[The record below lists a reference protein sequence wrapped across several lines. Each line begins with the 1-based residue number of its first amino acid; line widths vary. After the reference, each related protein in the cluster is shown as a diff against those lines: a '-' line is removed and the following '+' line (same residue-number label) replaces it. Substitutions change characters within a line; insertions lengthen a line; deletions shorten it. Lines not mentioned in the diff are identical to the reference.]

1 VTTNQ
6 IRAFIWDGPNACG
19 PDEYVLV
26 DRNQDGSVPE
36 RITLRTPIE
45 VLNAGFEEGLDQQKS
60 TGGDDADY
68 VLSGEHKPG
77 MPLYRWER
85 PS

>member
-1 VTTNQ
+1 MSTSSSTGT
-6 IRAFIWDGPNACG
+6 RTALC
-19 PDEYVLV
+19 
-26 DRNQDGSVPE
+26 RSGS
-36 RITLRTPIE
+36 RCTPIE

-60 TGGDDADY
+60 TGRDDADY

-77 MPLYRWER
+77 MPLYRRER